1 MMKHLLAA
9 IAAFLIPLAATA
21 QMVVTETPGTFDLY
35 QGLRKLSSTPSY
47 PDCLAKAK
55 SFGLEATFY
64 CQTSTKISL
73 KKPIPPKPADD
84 TRQRLCPSPG
94 ATPDSTFKQTRTY
107 ASAPAPVYWAPGVWL
122 PVSPALGDCPPPVV
136 PPKPQDEFR
145 SMSCP
150 AGSAP
155 GATWQQ
161 TRDYVPATPP
171 VYWKVTDW
179 APATMPATACPPAPP
194 PPTMHA
200 GWPGI
205 AEKSFDLSVTPGS
218 REILVTPP
226 VDFDCKTA
234 ADKVPGCNWPGP
246 SIDGTGAF
254 RNVAYRAKL
263 GWFDPIVHP
272 GEDNTAHLHQFF
284 GNVNVNKDS
293 TSASLLAD
301 CESTFRGGSVSCSA
315 VWTPVMVDTKD
326 NTVRPGRDVIVY
338 YKKGAWT
345 DGPSV
350 QAVPIGLKMVIGGP
364 SATSYTRWGVAG
376 FSCDGIAVA
385 SDSSEP
391 FTGGVHRIPT
401 LAQCGVG
408 HEVWMTAVAAN
419 CWDGVNLYK
428 PDGSHMAYPPSPWP
442 ANILPNGCMPDHPIL
457 LPQVAV
463 LVITTIGP
471 NDDPGRWVL
480 SSDKPQDA
488 SLKEPGD
495 IVLSDG
501 RIVKPGVSMHAD
513 YFGAIPLDIQKRFL
527 DGCIHPLLDCQAHML
542 GNGHTMNS
550 FNGN

>member
-1 MMKHLLAA
+1 MIRILAA
-9 IAAFLIPLAATA
+9 VLAFFSMTA
-21 QMVVTETPGTFDLY
+21 MVVTTDTPVHDLYRGSILVGTFPTHDACVAAAVARNVSTAYECRVASLVTTTVTPDWIKIVPEGGVFNLPKATTVRYGSGQTWVTLSLTGQVVCANATFSGDPTPGVVKECDLAPTDS
-35 QGLRKLSSTPSY
+35 GTVIPTP
-47 PDCLAKAK
+47 
-55 SFGLEATFY
+55 
-64 CQTSTKISL
+64 
-73 KKPIPPKPADD
+73 
-84 TRQRLCPSPG
+84 
-94 ATPDSTFKQTRTY
+94 
-107 ASAPAPVYWAPGVWL
+107 ASETLMVT
-122 PVSPALGDCPPPVV
+122 
-136 PPKPQDEFR
+136 
-145 SMSCP
+145 CP
-150 AGSAP
+150 AGSVT
-155 GATWQQ
+155 GAQWKQ
-161 TRDYVPATPP
+161 TRDYAPSPSPVFWSPQAWTP
-171 VYWKVTDW
+171 T
-179 APATMPATACPPAPP
+179 APQAGTCPPAVPP
-194 PPTMHA
+194 VMHS
-200 GWPGI
+200 GWPI
-205 AEKSFDLSVTPGS
+205 DPASVDLTVVHGV
-218 REILVTPP
+218 RELLIDP
-226 VDFDCKTA
+226 VGVDCKTA

-338 YKKGAWT
+338 YKNGAWT

-428 PDGSHMAYPPSPWP
+428 TDGSHMAYPKSPWT
-442 ANILPNGCMPDHPIL
+442 AVTQPNGCEPDHPIL

-501 RIVKPGVSMHAD
+501 RIVKPGASMHAD

-527 DGCIHPLLDCQAHML
+527 DGCIHPLLDCQAHMM
-542 GNGHTMNS
+542 GDGHTMRS
-550 FNGN
+550 FGGN